1 MSAEEEAMIESLKL
15 AMQAQEE
22 IRQQLLDE
30 IKTLESEQPSQKGSL
45 KAYNFY
51 KSSLR
56 HAMQEKKAVEQQIDN
71 FNTNILPELHQQMD
85 RLQQKKSALEQR
97 ILDLQVTRDEG
108 LLVRIENE
116 DQRYSAIQQFTAS
129 LKKEIVDLCAKEEQL
144 KAETAVQRK
153 ELHALQESSLSK
165 QRETAKQNWKEEM
178 ADELGLMKKHL
189 ARRRSNT
196 IASQLPSKQPNKINR
211 RMSLRQP
218 KRVI

>member
-30 IKTLESEQPSQKGSL
+30 IKTLEGEQPAQKGSL
-45 KAYNFY
+45 KAYHFY

-56 HAMQEKKAVEQQIDN
+56 HTTHEKKAVEQQIDN
-71 FNTNILPELHQQMD
+71 FKTNILPELQQQID
-85 RLQQKKSALEQR
+85 RLQQKKTALEQR
-97 ILDLQVTRDEG
+97 IIGLQVTRDEG
-108 LLVRIENE
+108 LLVRIEDKE
-116 DQRYSAIQQFTAS
+116 QRYSAIQQFAVN
-129 LKKEIVDLCAKEEQL
+129 LKKEIVELSAKEEQL
-144 KAETAVQRK
+144 KAETAAQRK
-153 ELHALQESSLSK
+153 ELHALQEASLSR
-165 QRETAKQNWKEEM
+165 QRETAKQTWKEEM

-189 ARRRSNT
+189 SRRRSNT
-196 IASQLPSKQPNKINR
+196 VAAHPSKPAAKINR